1 MSQARS
7 HKSVGFARAWVG
19 PLATGLLCGFMAMT
33 HAAPIGASVDSPA
46 ARADPVQ
53 GGQVLDRALS
63 PDLTAVGRQQDL
75 PLHLRREDPQT
86 GARAVPSTVPTAGL
100 PSGARV
106 APTAP
111 APQAPAVLQGQ
122 LPGTAN
128 ATAARP
134 ETPPLARDWASTG
147 SGQGLGSVLSGAGSG
162 GSRAGPAQGSAGPAP
177 SFAPLV
183 WLSQGLAFV
192 REHRISLLAGVGGLV
207 LLMLLQQV
215 RGRRRA

>member
-1 MSQARS
+1 MLARVEETATWPQAVAEAFVAMVP
-7 HKSVGFARAWVG
+7 KS
-19 PLATGLLCGFMAMT
+19 
-33 HAAPIGASVDSPA
+33 S
-46 ARADPVQ
+46 
-53 GGQVLDRALS
+53 GGSRPQDLRPFRVLDLVSCIWAKGVERSWA
-63 PDLTAVGRQQDL
+63 
-75 PLHLRREDPQT
+75 
-86 GARAVPSTVPTAGL
+86 
-100 PSGARV
+100 
-106 APTAP
+106 
-111 APQAPAVLQGQ
+111 AVLQGQ

-192 REHRISLLAGVGGLV
+192 REHRMSLLAGVGGLV